1 MQEDLKLLDL
11 PKTGCLRVI
20 ETRGEEIIWHE
31 FQLANVLVVV
41 LPDHPVGI
49 EDVSGR

>member
-11 PKTGCLRVI
+11 PKIGCLRVI
-20 ETRGEEIIWHE
+20 ETRGDEVIWHE

-41 LPDHPVGI
+41 LPDHPVGVV
-49 EDVSGR
+49 DVPRS